1 MSRKSHS
8 LAILAPSLFI
18 SEGIMLELLK
28 QVHYLAYQ
36 LSSPWTINPGCLLLN
51 QMKLTTRSLQFF
63 PHKAPSAASAHKKKV
78 PLTSRVSLPHM
89 CQTHLNL
96 DFLAKGPN
104 PNPYIKLLIINIFI
118 LVVHKFLK
126 LRISKTGFLLP
137 TSFPW
142 KKCCSCF
149 FHFNLCCHSSKQNI
163 ETHSHISLSCTCQ
176 TLAHRALS
184 ILLLK
189 YLQNP
194 PPLINLKH

>member
-36 LSSPWTINPGCLLLN
+36 LSRLWTINPGCLLLN

-89 CQTHLNL
+89 CQMHLNL

-137 TSFPW
+137 TPSLEKSAVPVSFI
-142 KKCCSCF
+142 S
-149 FHFNLCCHSSKQNI
+149 I
-163 ETHSHISLSCTCQ
+163 YVVTHPNKTLRPILIHPSLA
-176 TLAHRALS
+176 LA
-184 ILLLK
+184 
-189 YLQNP
+189 
-194 PPLINLKH
+194 KH